1 MEWLKTDLNLLKA
14 LHAVLTEGSVSA
26 AARKLH
32 ITPSAV
38 SHQLARLRVH
48 TGDPLFTRV
57 GQGMVP
63 TPRALE
69 LSRPL
74 STIVSALAEPEMRG
88 TQSDLA
94 SLQREVRI
102 AMPPT
107 LESLLLPSIYSAIED
122 AAPGLDL
129 VVSPF
134 ERRSYGRDLL
144 QGVVDFV
151 FSVGGDYGRV
161 QGVERT
167 LLYADT
173 LATLVG
179 PTSPLYNSPDFDFDL
194 WLDQPH
200 LYSVPWPQE
209 HNYLDQW
216 LARHKRPRR
225 IAVELAHNGSVPYLV
240 RRSRLVATL
249 PAKLARSIAA
259 VWPELRVI
267 AMPIE
272 VAPGEVY
279 LEYATSFMDQPAL
292 HAARAFILQ
301 AVREELA

>member
-1 MEWLKTDLNLLKA
+1 MEWFKTDLNLLKA

-38 SHQLARLRVH
+38 SHQLARLRIH
-48 TGDPLFTRV
+48 AGDPLFVRV
-57 GQGMVP
+57 GQGMEP

-69 LSRPL
+69 LSGPL
-74 STIVSALAEPEMRG
+74 STIVSALADPEMRG
-88 TQSDLA
+88 TQSDL
-94 SLQREVRI
+94 STLQREIRI

-107 LESLLLPSIYSAIED
+107 LESLLLPGIYAALEAS
-122 AAPGLDL
+122 APGIDL

-134 ERRSYGRDLL
+134 ERRSYGRDLQ

-151 FSVGGDYGRV
+151 FSVGGDYGQV
-161 QGVERT
+161 QGIDRS
-167 LLYADT
+167 LLYSDT
-173 LATLVG
+173 LATLVSNH
-179 PTSPLYNSPDFDFDL
+179 SPLYDSNAFDFDM

-200 LYSVPWPQE
+200 IYSVPWPQQE
-209 HNYLDQW
+209 NYLDQW

-225 IAVELAHNGSVPYLV
+225 IAIELSHNGSVPYLV

-259 VWPELRVI
+259 AWPELRVL
-267 AMPIE
+267 PLPLE
-272 VAPGEVY
+272 VAPGDVY
-279 LEYATSFMDQPAL
+279 LEYARGFMDQPAL
-292 HAARAFILQ
+292 TAARGYILKT
-301 AVREELA
+301 VREEI